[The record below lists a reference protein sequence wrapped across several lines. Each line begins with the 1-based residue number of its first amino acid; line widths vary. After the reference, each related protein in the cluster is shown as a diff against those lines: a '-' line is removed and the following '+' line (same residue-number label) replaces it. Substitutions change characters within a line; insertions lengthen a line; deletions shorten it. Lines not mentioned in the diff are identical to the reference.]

1 MKRVLILYAKYGGG
15 HLSAA
20 NSIQTYIEDHYF
32 YNTNV
37 KCVDCM
43 EYINPLINRSTTGAY
58 KLMAK
63 KTPNL
68 WKKIYY
74 GSTKGV
80 LSKISSKTNEIM
92 AKKLHGLF
100 KEFLPDIVIS
110 THPFASQMT
119 SYLIEHKKVN
129 CQLATVMT
137 DFAPHPQWLIGKE
150 FGDYFFV
157 SNDKMKD
164 SLINDYNIP
173 AEKVFATGV
182 PLANRFSYPFD
193 DEKTY
198 KDYKL
203 TKDKKLILFFG
214 GGEFGLGQ
222 KRTIEVLRSLSKHL
236 DKYQIVAISGR
247 NKKMNDEFLR
257 LYEKLQSSDLHV
269 LKYSNDVPELMHI
282 SSLVVTKPGGL
293 TSSES
298 LASHLPIII
307 SNPIPGQEEENAE
320 FLENSG
326 AAIWIKK
333 NDNIDEIINGIL
345 NDENKLESMKEKST
359 LIAKPDST
367 RDICEKIL
375 GKLN

>member
-20 NSIQTYIEDHYF
+20 TSIQTYIEDHYF
-32 YNTNV
+32 YNVNV

-43 EYINPLINRSTTGAY
+43 EYISHFLSATTTGAY
-58 KLMAK
+58 KRMAK
-63 KTPNL
+63 KTPKL

-74 GSTKGV
+74 GATKGV
-80 LSKISSKTNEIM
+80 LSSASKKANVIM
-92 AKKLHGLF
+92 AKKLLKLF
-100 KEFLPDIVIS
+100 KDFLPDVVIS

-119 SYLIEHKKVN
+119 SYLKQHEKIQCE
-129 CQLATVMT
+129 LATVLT

-157 SNDKMKD
+157 SNEKMKND
-164 SLINDYNIP
+164 LIENYNIP
-173 AEKVFATGV
+173 QEKVFATGV
-182 PLANRFSYPFD
+182 PLSNRFSYPFD
-193 DEKTY
+193 DDETY
-198 KDYKL
+198 RNYKL
-203 TKDKKLILFFG
+203 DKNKKLILFFG

-222 KRTIEVLRSLSKHL
+222 KRTIEVLKCLVNHL
-236 DKYQIVAISGR
+236 DKYQIIAISGR
-247 NKKMNDEFLR
+247 NKKMNDEFLK
-257 LYEKLQSSDLHV
+257 LYEHVNNNNLHV
-269 LKYSNDVPELMHI
+269 IKYTKDVPELMHI
-282 SSLVVTKPGGL
+282 ASLVVTKPGGL

-333 NDNIDEIINGIL
+333 EDNIDEIL
-345 NDENKLESMKEKST
+345 NNVLNNDDMLKEMKEKSIS
-359 LIAKPDST
+359 IAKPNST
-367 RDICEKIL
+367 IDICETIL

>member
-32 YNTNV
+32 YNV

-43 EYINPLINRSTTGAY
+43 EYISPFINKATTGAY
-58 KLMAK
+58 KKMAK
-63 KTPNL
+63 KAPNL
-68 WKKIYY
+68 WKKLYY
-74 GSTKGV
+74 GSTKGII
-80 LSKISSKTNEIM
+80 SKFSMAANKIM
-92 AKKLHGLF
+92 AKKMLRLF
-100 KEFLPDIVIS
+100 KEFLPDVVIS

-119 SYLIEHKKVN
+119 SYLKQHEN
-129 CQLATVMT
+129 LQCTLATVLT
-137 DFAPHPQWLIGKE
+137 DFAPHPQWLVGKD

-157 SNDKMKD
+157 SNDKMRET
-164 SLINDYNIP
+164 LINDYNIP
-173 AEKVFATGV
+173 AEKIFSTGV
-182 PLANRFSYPFD
+182 PLSNRFSYPFN
-193 DEKTY
+193 DEETY
-198 KDYKL
+198 RNYKL

-222 KRTIEVLRSLSKHL
+222 KRTIEVLRCLTNHL

-247 NKKMNDEFLR
+247 NKKMNNEFLR
-257 LYEKLQSSDLHV
+257 LSEKLQNSDLHV

-320 FLENSG
+320 FLEDSG

-333 NDNIDEIINGIL
+333 DDNISEIINNIL
-345 NDENKLESMKEKST
+345 EDEQKLENMKQKSI
-359 LIAKPDST
+359 LIARPNST
-367 RDICEKIL
+367 KDICETIL
-375 GKLN
+375 GKLY

>member
-20 NSIQTYIEDHYF
+20 NSIQSYIEDHYF
-32 YNTNV
+32 YNTTV

-43 EYINPLINRSTTGAY
+43 EYISPFLNSTTTGAY
-58 KLMAK
+58 KNMAK
-63 KTPNL
+63 KAPKL
-68 WKKIYY
+68 WKRIYY
-74 GSTKGV
+74 GSTKGL
-80 LSKISSKTNEIM
+80 LSKISSKANEVM
-92 AKKLHGLF
+92 AKKLLGLF
-100 KEFLPDIVIS
+100 KEFLPDVVIS

-119 SYLIEHKKVN
+119 SYLIEHKKVD
-129 CQLATVMT
+129 CKLATVMT
-137 DFAPHPQWLIGKE
+137 DFAPHPQWLVGKE

-157 SNDKMKD
+157 SNDKMREN
-164 SLINDYNIP
+164 LIKDYNIP
-173 AEKVFATGV
+173 AEKVFSTGV
-182 PLANRFSYPFD
+182 PLANTFSFPFND
-193 DEKTY
+193 DETY
-198 KDYKL
+198 NNYKL
-203 TKDKKLILFFG
+203 KKDKKLILFFG

-222 KRTIEVLRSLSKHL
+222 KRTIQVLRCLTTHL

-247 NKKMNDEFLR
+247 NKKMNNEFLR
-257 LYEKLQSSDLHV
+257 LSESLKNPDLHV

-282 SSLVVTKPGGL
+282 ASLVVTKPGGL

-333 NDNIDEIINGIL
+333 DDNINDIINGIL
-345 NDENKLESMKEKST
+345 EDEAKLNDMKEKSI
-359 LIAKPDST
+359 LVARPNST
-367 RDICEKIL
+367 RDICETIL
-375 GKLN
+375 GKFN